1 MLVFVN
7 SLILSASI
15 VALWL
20 GAVWVVEAAARIAGR
35 LGISELI
42 IGLTVVAFGTSAPE
56 FAVTITAALK
66 GQTGIS
72 VGNVVG
78 SNIFNLGFILG
89 GVALIKAVNTSRR
102 LVMRDGLLLLFSSA
116 VLLVFLY
123 NHHISRLEGIIL
135 FAMLI
140 AYILLLFLKK
150 EALEEE
156 IVIGEFHWFEI
167 PRLIIGLAAIVA
179 GGHFLVGSASTIAR
193 HFGVSEWVIG
203 VTIVAAGTSAPEF
216 ATSLVAVVRGK
227 HGISAGNLI
236 GSNLFNLLGVLGLAA
251 ILHPMQIDA
260 AAYQDIIYL
269 TAAAAVAVFFMRTGW
284 KISRLEAGA
293 LILLNL
299 ILWISIFMHK

>member
-1 MLVFVN
+1 MLIFWN
-7 SLILSASI
+7 GLILIASI
-15 VALWL
+15 VALWF

-35 LGISELI
+35 LGISELV

-66 GQTGIS
+66 GQTSIS

-89 GVALIKAVNTSRR
+89 GVALIKVVTTSRR
-102 LVMRDGLLLLFSSA
+102 LVLRDGVLLLVSS
-116 VLLVFLY
+116 VMLLIFLY
-123 NHHISRLEGIIL
+123 DLHISRTEGVIL

-140 AYILLLFLKK
+140 GYIVLLFVKK
-150 EALEEE
+150 ETLEEKIE
-156 IVIGEFHWFEI
+156 IGEFRWFEI
-167 PRLIIGLAAIVA
+167 PRLIIGLAAIVV
-179 GGHFLVGSASTIAR
+179 GGHFLVESASTIAR
-193 HFGVSEWVIG
+193 HFGVTEWVIG

-251 ILHPMQIDA
+251 ILHPMRIDFG
-260 AAYQDIIYL
+260 AYTDIILL
-269 TAAAAVAVFFMRTGW
+269 TAVAAVAVIFMRTGW
-284 KISRLEAGA
+284 KITRLEASA

-299 ILWISIFMHK
+299 TLWITIFVH

>member
-1 MLVFVN
+1 MLIFLN
-7 SLILSASI
+7 SLILMASI
-15 VALWL
+15 TALWL

-35 LGISELI
+35 LGISELV

-66 GQTGIS
+66 GQTAIS

-89 GVALIKAVNTSRR
+89 GVALLKPVSTSRR

-116 VLLVFLY
+116 LLLFFLY
-123 NHHISRLEGIIL
+123 DLHIGRNEGIFL
-135 FAMLI
+135 FTILI
-140 AYILLLFLKK
+140 AYIFILLIKK
-150 EALEEE
+150 EPLDEDIE
-156 IVIGEFHWFEI
+156 IGEFHWFEI
-167 PRLIIGLAAIVA
+167 PRLLLGLAAIIA
-179 GGHFLVGSASTIAR
+179 GGHFLVESASTIAR

-236 GSNLFNLLGVLGLAA
+236 GSNVFNLLGVLGLAA
-251 ILHPMQIDA
+251 ILRPMDILA
-260 AAYQDIIYL
+260 GAYTDIILL
-269 TAAAAVAVFFMRTGW
+269 TAAAVVAVAFMRSGW
-284 KISRLEAGA
+284 KISRLEGGL

-299 ILWISIFMHK
+299 GLWISIFSH

>member
-1 MLVFVN
+1 MLIFWN
-7 SLILSASI
+7 SLLLIVSIL
-15 VALWL
+15 ALWF
-20 GAVWVVEAAARIAGR
+20 GAVWVVEAAVRIAGR
-35 LGISELI
+35 LGISELV

-66 GQTGIS
+66 GQTSIS

-89 GVALIKAVNTSRR
+89 GVALVKVVTTSRR

-116 VLLVFLY
+116 ILLIFLY
-123 NHHISRLEGIIL
+123 DLHISRTEGVIL

-140 AYILLLFLKK
+140 GYIIFLFVKK
-150 EALEEE
+150 EALEEKIE
-156 IVIGEFHWFEI
+156 IGEFHWFEI
-167 PRLIIGLAAIVA
+167 PRLIIGLASIVA
-179 GGHFLVGSASTIAR
+179 GGHFLVESASTIAR
-193 HFGVSEWVIG
+193 YFGVTEWVIG
-203 VTIVAAGTSAPEF
+203 VTIIAAGTSAPEF

-251 ILHPMQIDA
+251 ILLPMQIESN
-260 AAYQDIIYL
+260 AYTDIILL

-293 LILLNL
+293 LIVLNL
-299 ILWISIFMHK
+299 TLWLSIFMH